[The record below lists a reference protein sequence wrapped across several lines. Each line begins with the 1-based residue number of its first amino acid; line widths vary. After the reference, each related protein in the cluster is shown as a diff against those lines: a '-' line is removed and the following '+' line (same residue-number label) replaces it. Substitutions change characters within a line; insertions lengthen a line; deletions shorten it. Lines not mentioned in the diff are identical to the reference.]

1 MAKAKKEVT
10 IVEPKIKL
18 PKPPKKKKVKK
29 LDKKLKKAKI
39 VENVLLVNPKKF
51 QKDSTIVKIAKVLI
65 DTFYEFANITK
76 VNGMYY
82 LRRFVTQG
90 FQRFLWS
97 CIMLTLFSFAATLV
111 ILLYQRFLDSPTR
124 VTIAAPMQIHEIPF
138 PGITICHPQN
148 IMEYKSREFVKKA

>member
-18 PKPPKKKKVKK
+18 PKPPKKKKVKN

>member
-1 MAKAKKEVT
+1 MAKAKKVLV
-10 IVEPKIKL
+10 VEPKIKT
-18 PKPPKKKKVKK
+18 PPKIKK
-29 LDKKLKKAKI
+29 DKKLKKAK
-39 VENVLLVNPKKF
+39 VNANVLLVNPKKF
-51 QKDSTIVKIAKVLI
+51 KKDSTLVKVTKVLI
-65 DTFYEFANITK
+65 DTFYEFAGITK

-111 ILLYQRFLDSPTR
+111 TLLYQRFLDSPTR

-148 IMEYKSREFVKKA
+148 IMEYKSKEFVKKA